1 MKSITIRWVVLGAAI
16 SVFGIVATQIYWVRK
31 AFALE
36 EQQFEQGVNIALY
49 NVTKKMADFNQSV
62 MPAMSPVKQLSGNY
76 YIVNVN
82 DVIDANVLEHYLKEE
97 FSKRNITADFEY
109 GIYDCSTD
117 EMVYGDYI
125 SFKEKA
131 TQIDASNLPKY
142 DEFNYYFG
150 VRFPQRTAFITSKM
164 GIWIF
169 STLILLIV
177 IVFFT
182 ATIFI
187 ILRQKRLSE
196 VQKDFI
202 NNMTHEFK
210 TPISTIGIS
219 ADVLLQQGAISQ
231 PERLKKYAEIIKSEA
246 SRLNLQVLRVLQ
258 MARIDKEKQKLRL
271 MNIDLKALIS
281 DIVNSAREKAVSK
294 GGSIEFDA
302 EISPEVRADQVHLSN
317 IVNNLLENAVQYCKE
332 KPHVK
337 VSLKENKNFVI
348 LSIADNGIGIA
359 PEHQKKVFDK
369 FFRVPKG
376 NVHDVKGFG
385 IGLNYVQNMVKAHH
399 WKISLE
405 SQLNEGTTFKIL
417 IPKSHGTKS

>member
-1 MKSITIRWVVLGAAI
+1 
-16 SVFGIVATQIYWVRK
+16 
-31 AFALE
+31 
-36 EQQFEQGVNIALY
+36 
-49 NVTKKMADFNQSV
+49 
-62 MPAMSPVKQLSGNY
+62 MSPVKQLSGNY
-76 YIVNVN
+76 FIVNVN
-82 DVIDANVLEHYLKEE
+82 DVIDANVLEYYLKEE
-97 FSKRNITADFEY
+97 LSKRNITADFEY

-125 SFKEKA
+125 SFKDKS
-131 TQIDASNLPKY
+131 TPVDDTTLQKY

-177 IVFFT
+177 ITFFT

-219 ADVLLQQGAISQ
+219 ADVLLQQGAISE
-231 PERLKKYAEIIKSEA
+231 PERLKRYAEIIRSEA

-271 MNIDLKALIS
+271 QPIELVPLIT
-281 DIVNSAREKAVSK
+281 DIVNSAREKAVAK
-294 GGSIEFDA
+294 GGGIEFSYEA
-302 EISPEVRADQVHLSN
+302 TSEVMADQVHLSN
-317 IVNNLLENAVQYCKE
+317 IVNNLLENAVQYCNGN
-332 KPHVK
+332 PK
-337 VSLKENKNFVI
+337 VEVLLSEIKNHVI
-348 LSIADNGIGIA
+348 LSIRDNGIGIA

-405 SQLNEGTTFKIL
+405 SQLNIGTTFTIQ
-417 IPKSHGTKS
+417 IPKNHGTKS